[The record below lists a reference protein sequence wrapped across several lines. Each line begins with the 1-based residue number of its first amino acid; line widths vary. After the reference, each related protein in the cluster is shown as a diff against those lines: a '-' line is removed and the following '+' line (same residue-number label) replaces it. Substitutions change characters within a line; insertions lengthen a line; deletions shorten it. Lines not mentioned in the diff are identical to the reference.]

1 MRIWGRRDWE
11 ALLCRAARLKL
22 QQRTYRSRPSLL
34 KVQVPIHDGVSGGPR
49 PRVSNKLP
57 GETSAA
63 RLRITFWGVPTACRA
78 TAISDKAAQ
87 DEDAA

>member
-11 ALLCRAARLKL
+11 AQLCRAACLKL

-63 RLRITFWGVPTACRA
+63 HLRITFWGVPTACK
-78 TAISDKAAQ
+78 AIAVSDKAAQ